1 MIVCLCVCVC
11 LCLCMNACMHALAFY
26 QVEEVEIP
34 VDKVD
39 IIVSGMDGLLVQGT
53 PSFPAAP
60 SAAKARTAPLANQHQ
75 SGLFAG
81 MTV

>member
-1 MIVCLCVCVC
+1 MSLCVCVFVFVHE
-11 LCLCMNACMHALAFY
+11 CMHACIGVLPGRRSRDPSG
-26 QVEEVEIP
+26 Q
-34 VDKVD
+34 
-39 IIVSGMDGLLVQGT
+39 SGHHRLGMDGLLVQGT